1 MNCEE
6 TRQRTAALGC
16 EESKKKKSNTLHIH
30 SIDRGSNQSVS
41 PTGDRD

>member
-16 EESKKKKSNTLHIH
+16 EESRKSNTLHIH